1 MSQNTAVP
9 FRNELYLLAEG
20 EVKENRKF
28 TSFLSPFAPHQ
39 LTMSL
44 VQLASKVGRR
54 LIRDADEAL
63 LVFVDEEA
71 AALLLSLPNLFWFW
85 RLLELS
91 LNYGCTS
98 PANES
103 RLVSVDEVRTATR
116 LLRYQYE
123 CMCEAGGAAPEAVLA
138 VRVARGMM
146 LASMSGTP
154 HVLPNPLFTEPKY
167 VTWVPPQSETL

>member
-9 FRNELYLLAEG
+9 FRTELYFLAEG

-28 TSFLSPFAPHQ
+28 TSFHNPFAPHQ

-63 LVFVDEEA
+63 LVFAEEEA

-85 RLLELS
+85 KLLENS
-91 LNYGCTS
+91 IGFERADET
-98 PANES
+98 
-103 RLVSVDEVRTATR
+103 RLISVHEVRMAAR
-116 LLRYQYE
+116 HLRTQYE
-123 CMCEAGGAAPEAVLA
+123 GMYEERGAGPEAVLA

-146 LASMSGTP
+146 LASMSGMP
-154 HVLPNPLFTEPKY
+154 QVLPNPLFVEPKY